1 MRLTATL
8 EMRPHCTPRMDS
20 LTSPPHPT
28 MKPAMTTTRHMMVRQ
43 LTTEPRITTLKMAL
57 KGIVRDL
64 RKRGRRGER

>member
-20 LTSPPHPT
+20 FTSPPHPT
-28 MKPAMTTTRHMMVRQ
+28 TKPVMTTTRHMMVRA
-43 LTTEPRITTLKMAL
+43 LTTERNITTLKMAL

-64 RKRGRRGER
+64 RRRG